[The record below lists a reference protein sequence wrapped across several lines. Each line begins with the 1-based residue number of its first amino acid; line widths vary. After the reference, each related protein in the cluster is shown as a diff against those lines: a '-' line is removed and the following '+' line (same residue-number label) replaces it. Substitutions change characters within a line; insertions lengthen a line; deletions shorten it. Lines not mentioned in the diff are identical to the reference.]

1 MYKAL
6 IKLTGVIILGSGL
19 VACSSSM
26 FSQQQPSGKAMA
38 GTNEEK
44 PIELSGAPVADTA
57 PLAGNIEGSMD
68 ENDRTKLSR
77 ALDGGIGKQTHW
89 TSGATGIAYTVV
101 PTQKISVGG
110 NNLCRK
116 YTITATRGGS
126 RQQVSGSACV
136 GSDGAWHTV

>member
-6 IKLTGVIILGSGL
+6 IKLGSVIVLGSAL
-19 VACSSSM
+19 AACSSSM
-26 FSQQQPSGKAMA
+26 FAPSQSGGKTMA
-38 GTNEEK
+38 SGEEK

-68 ENDRTKLSR
+68 DNDRNKLSR
-77 ALDGGIGKQTHW
+77 ALDAGIGKESRW
-89 TSGATGIAYTVV
+89 VSSATGITYSVM
-101 PTQKISVGG
+101 PTRKISVGG
-110 NNLCRK
+110 NNLCRQ
-116 YTITATRGGS
+116 YTITATRGSS